1 MRYQNQLVD
10 LCYRLRDEK
19 LLVNADIDLIL
30 RLNTEVEEQILE
42 LVKICWIHCHQ
53 HRTLSKLLQSHP
65 DATVQNACSQLCQLE
80 NAHFSDSKKQLANN
94 ETTITEIL
102 RLLLNSSK
110 LVATVLHFFECVE
123 PNLADELCFTF
134 FCSVYGS
141 CQFVNDEKCLYAV
154 LCDLMRLQFS
164 HCEGENFRRML
175 RRGSGAFCKMYR
187 LATGSL
193 FSVSLFLASALYQ
206 PIMQLISQNE
216 QLLEIDPTKAAMRFS
231 ATEKLANWGL
241 EGSSQYK
248 ENIANYRKIII
259 QRLVLVSNNFIQ
271 SIRDSLHC
279 FPVPLAW
286 LLRQLHFF
294 LSDCLKLTTSECDQI
309 CTELIFS
316 YIICPAIANPEAFG
330 ILSDTPVSSVARFNL
345 MQVGQILQALAVCP
359 WDRLDSKLNDL
370 YSQFDTNSVHM
381 LYRAILSDTVSIPL
395 HRSNLDDIYTM
406 EVKLARRH
414 AAFSTDELNQLLNA
428 LRQVVENSSAPAGLE
443 SCWQELKQLLN
454 SLPTTILL
462 PSMNNNNNNST
473 IVQQQQ
479 HRTPSKQL
487 IDLTEAISFSTS
499 RSTVQSSTT
508 TRSRSCM
515 KLTKPLATM
524 SLMRSPSES
533 NVQNVPLQQQQQP
546 SSPPALFSSTTTTT
560 AASLLSAP
568 TGYPDVFLFAISDPQ
583 EPVGLFGEEKFL
595 SMMRQMKYGREESSC
610 NAKRTRF
617 MLAVDSDSLG
627 ANSDQLD
634 EVASDEQRSDCSSAG
649 QLTDHAD
656 MSALND
662 NFSDVDAVPMSANVS
677 GRGSPSIS
685 GRDTP
690 SSVPADQNDNAFE
703 VSSQSPCGSGDM
715 RQKTSCC
722 SLPLPT
728 MKANAMEERFGKFA
742 MMPTRNRECHRD
754 ETHSMVSDSWSTDVL
769 ASDSEFG
776 GDVQQSQLPL
786 SSAWL
791 PDIVPCPAPQAP
803 RLDLISEKAQH
814 LHTSASVGDHS
825 DTWSVEASDSENDP
839 NQRLRDIENDVFQ
852 SVSGVGENSRHILK
866 SPVSDDGDSVSE
878 QGLPCACQSTKPVHR
893 QSSGSSLYSEIPDE
907 GSSCGAGPSSS
918 SLSSGAYLQHRPKQQ
933 QQRTWKTVPV
943 QELSSSFRPYS
954 NATSSNSNHKS
965 CPGVADGNYP
975 SVCFRAGGDKVDELD
990 REEVSVVFHNESTAM
1005 PSGSS
1010 SSVVRTT
1017 PTAAAGC
1024 GNSSNNLRTNFA
1036 TTVAKKLSPHVNRV
1050 IGLRGSSFSSPSIAA
1065 TTATAATTTTTTTT
1079 LTTNADLAA
1088 PFSSIAGREGLFRGF
1103 RGLKPLR
1110 GRTPARNVTNKL
1122 LGNGESAAGSSSVQG
1137 ESACD
1142 SADGAPFASR
1152 DYAAETGD
1160 QILDKYRCM
1169 ALRNDDEPGGPTTT
1183 TTTTPL
1189 EPLVQMDEDTARP
1202 YYDSNNLTECQA
1214 FVDLKRKLRLI
1225 LSTVDVDTLPVVTF
1239 RLSQTCSSLQQVK
1252 EHDELKQFLR
1262 VQLAETLISER
1273 MSLCVQIEDA
1283 LRTLSYFDSK
1293 GVRKLLK
1300 TMHEEHG
1307 RRSAYVNYVQQSKLS
1322 LLQSKMFIKKLLNR
1336 ITREQKITIH
1346 SVVEFCVR
1354 FYLEQRFDSQIK
1366 AFVHEFQQL
1375 QLLDEK
1381 THLLSTFLSHIYSS
1395 LQADSL
1401 WNGCT
1406 SDQLEWIRL
1415 SIERMITARIYVSAL
1430 YPNGEVDVMR
1440 DRLFHQTVQRL
1451 GDLITPTHKSLAIPT
1466 EYIAECPWP
1475 SAQAEIL
1482 KINVY
1487 KSAGDKVKC
1496 VRRCC
1501 ETIMHLLR
1509 ASNAQTPSADDMV
1522 PLVVY
1527 VLIKANPEAL
1537 LSTIQYVNGFYS
1549 GRMEGEEAYCWT
1561 QFCSAVEMRKMAAE
1575 EDEPGIPRAALN
1587 RVIRETLPNARMS
1600 NDFRDVLHLCCMQ
1613 FIKHVGAEANRLC
1626 MNDQKK
1632 TINKDHLF
1640 RAVQNLGFGPDY
1652 LDAGRSVLDLCD
1664 EEASRRLKR
1673 QNSRL
1678 EKCGIPEEELLKLQQ
1693 QLFDKVPYLISRAM
1707 FARTEQAS
1715 ANQLQTAWFQQQ
1727 WQESMRQKQL
1737 MPPPPLP
1744 PPVKPS
1750 LAAAAV
1756 AAATVSSPPPPPLP
1770 SLPHAASPL
1779 PSSSSSSS
1787 SPSSSSV
1794 LVTSTYSSSQS
1805 TFAPLNSNST
1815 LTTSAYSSSTSA
1827 PTISTSAVLQSVS
1840 KMNHKI
1846 WEMQNNNDADDDY
1859 DAA

>member
-19 LLVNADIDLIL
+19 LLVNADIDSIL
-30 RLNTEVEEQILE
+30 RLNMEVEEQILE
-42 LVKICWIHCHQ
+42 LVK
-53 HRTLSKLLQSHP
+53 
-65 DATVQNACSQLCQLE
+65 LCQLE

-164 HCEGENFRRML
+164 HCEGENLRRML

-454 SLPTTILL
+454 SLPTTIFDF
-462 PSMNNNNNNST
+462 
-473 IVQQQQ
+473 IV
-479 HRTPSKQL
+479 
-487 IDLTEAISFSTS
+487 A
-499 RSTVQSSTT
+499 V
-508 TRSRSCM
+508 
-515 KLTKPLATM
+515 TKPLATM

-533 NVQNVPLQQQQQP
+533 NVQNVPLQQQQQS

-583 EPVGLFGEEKFL
+583 EPVGLFSEEKFL

-715 RQKTSCC
+715 R
-722 SLPLPT
+722 
-728 MKANAMEERFGKFA
+728 
-742 MMPTRNRECHRD
+742 D

-825 DTWSVEASDSENDP
+825 DTWSVEASDSDNDP
-839 NQRLRDIENDVFQ
+839 SQRLRDIENDVFQ

-878 QGLPCACQSTKPVHR
+878 QGLPCAYQSTKPVHR

-943 QELSSSFRPYS
+943 QELSSSFRPYF

-975 SVCFRAGGDKVDELD
+975 SVCFRAGGDKVDEFD
-990 REEVSVVFHNESTAM
+990 REEVSVVFQNESTAM
-1005 PSGSS
+1005 PSGGS

-1017 PTAAAGC
+1017 PTAAAGF

-1050 IGLRGSSFSSPSIAA
+1050 IGLRGSSFSSPSIATTTA
-1065 TTATAATTTTTTTT
+1065 TTATATTAT
-1079 LTTNADLAA
+1079 LTTNADIAA

-1122 LGNGESAAGSSSVQG
+1122 LAGNGESAAGSSSVQG

-1283 LRTLSYFDSK
+1283 LRTF
-1293 GVRKLLK
+1293 VRKLLK

-1336 ITREQKITIH
+1336 I
-1346 SVVEFCVR
+1346 
-1354 FYLEQRFDSQIK
+1354 
-1366 AFVHEFQQL
+1366 
-1375 QLLDEK
+1375 
-1381 THLLSTFLSHIYSS
+1381 
-1395 LQADSL
+1395 
-1401 WNGCT
+1401 T

-1509 ASNAQTPSADDMV
+1509 ASNAHTPSADDMV

-1561 QFCSAVEMRKMAAE
+1561 QFCSAVEYIKM
-1575 EDEPGIPRAALN
+1575 
-1587 RVIRETLPNARMS
+1587 
-1600 NDFRDVLHLCCMQ
+1600 
-1613 FIKHVGAEANRLC
+1613 
-1626 MNDQKK
+1626 
-1632 TINKDHLF
+1632 
-1640 RAVQNLGFGPDY
+1640 
-1652 LDAGRSVLDLCD
+1652 
-1664 EEASRRLKR
+1664 
-1673 QNSRL
+1673 
-1678 EKCGIPEEELLKLQQ
+1678 
-1693 QLFDKVPYLISRAM
+1693 
-1707 FARTEQAS
+1707 
-1715 ANQLQTAWFQQQ
+1715 
-1727 WQESMRQKQL
+1727 
-1737 MPPPPLP
+1737 
-1744 PPVKPS
+1744 
-1750 LAAAAV
+1750 
-1756 AAATVSSPPPPPLP
+1756 
-1770 SLPHAASPL
+1770 
-1779 PSSSSSSS
+1779 
-1787 SPSSSSV
+1787 
-1794 LVTSTYSSSQS
+1794 LV
-1805 TFAPLNSNST
+1805 
-1815 LTTSAYSSSTSA
+1815 
-1827 PTISTSAVLQSVS
+1827 
-1840 KMNHKI
+1840 
-1846 WEMQNNNDADDDY
+1846 DDGL
-1859 DAA
+1859 

>member
-406 EVKLARRH
+406 E
-414 AAFSTDELNQLLNA
+414 
-428 LRQVVENSSAPAGLE
+428 
-443 SCWQELKQLLN
+443 
-454 SLPTTILL
+454 
-462 PSMNNNNNNST
+462 
-473 IVQQQQ
+473 
-479 HRTPSKQL
+479 
-487 IDLTEAISFSTS
+487 
-499 RSTVQSSTT
+499 
-508 TRSRSCM
+508 
-515 KLTKPLATM
+515 
-524 SLMRSPSES
+524 
-533 NVQNVPLQQQQQP
+533 QQQQP

-1293 GVRKLLK
+1293 G
-1300 TMHEEHG
+1300 
-1307 RRSAYVNYVQQSKLS
+1307 
-1322 LLQSKMFIKKLLNR
+1322 
-1336 ITREQKITIH
+1336 
-1346 SVVEFCVR
+1346 
-1354 FYLEQRFDSQIK
+1354 
-1366 AFVHEFQQL
+1366 
-1375 QLLDEK
+1375 
-1381 THLLSTFLSHIYSS
+1381 
-1395 LQADSL
+1395 
-1401 WNGCT
+1401 
-1406 SDQLEWIRL
+1406 
-1415 SIERMITARIYVSAL
+1415 
-1430 YPNGEVDVMR
+1430 
-1440 DRLFHQTVQRL
+1440 LFHQTVQRL

-1561 QFCSAVEMRKMAAE
+1561 QFCSAVEYIKM
-1575 EDEPGIPRAALN
+1575 
-1587 RVIRETLPNARMS
+1587 
-1600 NDFRDVLHLCCMQ
+1600 
-1613 FIKHVGAEANRLC
+1613 
-1626 MNDQKK
+1626 
-1632 TINKDHLF
+1632 
-1640 RAVQNLGFGPDY
+1640 
-1652 LDAGRSVLDLCD
+1652 
-1664 EEASRRLKR
+1664 
-1673 QNSRL
+1673 
-1678 EKCGIPEEELLKLQQ
+1678 
-1693 QLFDKVPYLISRAM
+1693 
-1707 FARTEQAS
+1707 
-1715 ANQLQTAWFQQQ
+1715 
-1727 WQESMRQKQL
+1727 
-1737 MPPPPLP
+1737 
-1744 PPVKPS
+1744 
-1750 LAAAAV
+1750 
-1756 AAATVSSPPPPPLP
+1756 
-1770 SLPHAASPL
+1770 
-1779 PSSSSSSS
+1779 
-1787 SPSSSSV
+1787 
-1794 LVTSTYSSSQS
+1794 LV
-1805 TFAPLNSNST
+1805 
-1815 LTTSAYSSSTSA
+1815 
-1827 PTISTSAVLQSVS
+1827 
-1840 KMNHKI
+1840 
-1846 WEMQNNNDADDDY
+1846 DDGL
-1859 DAA
+1859 

>member
-30 RLNTEVEEQILE
+30 CLNTEVEEQILE

-94 ETTITEIL
+94 ETTVTEIL

-164 HCEGENFRRML
+164 HCEGENLRRML

-241 EGSSQYK
+241 EGSLQYK

-406 EVKLARRH
+406 E
-414 AAFSTDELNQLLNA
+414 
-428 LRQVVENSSAPAGLE
+428 
-443 SCWQELKQLLN
+443 
-454 SLPTTILL
+454 
-462 PSMNNNNNNST
+462 
-473 IVQQQQ
+473 QQQQ
-479 HRTPSKQL
+479 S
-487 IDLTEAISFSTS
+487 
-499 RSTVQSSTT
+499 
-508 TRSRSCM
+508 
-515 KLTKPLATM
+515 
-524 SLMRSPSES
+524 
-533 NVQNVPLQQQQQP
+533 
-546 SSPPALFSSTTTTT
+546 SSPPALFSSTATTT

-814 LHTSASVGDHS
+814 MHTSASVGDHS

-943 QELSSSFRPYS
+943 QELSSSFRPYL

-965 CPGVADGNYP
+965 CPVVADGNYP

-990 REEVSVVFHNESTAM
+990 REEVSVVFHNESAAM

-1017 PTAAAGC
+1017 PTAAVGF

-1065 TTATAATTTTTTTT
+1065 TTASTATATTTT

-1088 PFSSIAGREGLFRGF
+1088 PSSSIAGREGLFRGF

-1110 GRTPARNVTNKL
+1110 GRTPARNVTSKL
-1122 LGNGESAAGSSSVQG
+1122 LAGNGESAAGSSSVQG

-1142 SADGAPFASR
+1142 SAGGAPFASR
-1152 DYAAETGD
+1152 DYTAETGD

-1293 GVRKLLK
+1293 G
-1300 TMHEEHG
+1300 
-1307 RRSAYVNYVQQSKLS
+1307 
-1322 LLQSKMFIKKLLNR
+1322 
-1336 ITREQKITIH
+1336 
-1346 SVVEFCVR
+1346 
-1354 FYLEQRFDSQIK
+1354 
-1366 AFVHEFQQL
+1366 
-1375 QLLDEK
+1375 
-1381 THLLSTFLSHIYSS
+1381 
-1395 LQADSL
+1395 
-1401 WNGCT
+1401 
-1406 SDQLEWIRL
+1406 
-1415 SIERMITARIYVSAL
+1415 
-1430 YPNGEVDVMR
+1430 
-1440 DRLFHQTVQRL
+1440 LFHQTVQRL

-1561 QFCSAVEMRKMAAE
+1561 QFCSAVEYIKM
-1575 EDEPGIPRAALN
+1575 
-1587 RVIRETLPNARMS
+1587 
-1600 NDFRDVLHLCCMQ
+1600 
-1613 FIKHVGAEANRLC
+1613 
-1626 MNDQKK
+1626 
-1632 TINKDHLF
+1632 
-1640 RAVQNLGFGPDY
+1640 
-1652 LDAGRSVLDLCD
+1652 
-1664 EEASRRLKR
+1664 
-1673 QNSRL
+1673 
-1678 EKCGIPEEELLKLQQ
+1678 
-1693 QLFDKVPYLISRAM
+1693 
-1707 FARTEQAS
+1707 
-1715 ANQLQTAWFQQQ
+1715 
-1727 WQESMRQKQL
+1727 
-1737 MPPPPLP
+1737 
-1744 PPVKPS
+1744 
-1750 LAAAAV
+1750 
-1756 AAATVSSPPPPPLP
+1756 
-1770 SLPHAASPL
+1770 
-1779 PSSSSSSS
+1779 
-1787 SPSSSSV
+1787 
-1794 LVTSTYSSSQS
+1794 LV
-1805 TFAPLNSNST
+1805 
-1815 LTTSAYSSSTSA
+1815 
-1827 PTISTSAVLQSVS
+1827 
-1840 KMNHKI
+1840 
-1846 WEMQNNNDADDDY
+1846 DDGL
-1859 DAA
+1859 

>member
-19 LLVNADIDLIL
+19 LLVNADIDSIL
-30 RLNTEVEEQILE
+30 RLNMEVEEQILE

-164 HCEGENFRRML
+164 HCEGENLRRML

-406 EVKLARRH
+406 E
-414 AAFSTDELNQLLNA
+414 
-428 LRQVVENSSAPAGLE
+428 
-443 SCWQELKQLLN
+443 
-454 SLPTTILL
+454 
-462 PSMNNNNNNST
+462 
-473 IVQQQQ
+473 QQQQ
-479 HRTPSKQL
+479 S
-487 IDLTEAISFSTS
+487 
-499 RSTVQSSTT
+499 
-508 TRSRSCM
+508 
-515 KLTKPLATM
+515 
-524 SLMRSPSES
+524 
-533 NVQNVPLQQQQQP
+533 
-546 SSPPALFSSTTTTT
+546 SSPPALFSSTTTTM

-568 TGYPDVFLFAISDPQ
+568 IGYPDVFLFAISDPQ
-583 EPVGLFGEEKFL
+583 EPIGLFGEEKFL

-776 GDVQQSQLPL
+776 GDAQQSQLPL

-825 DTWSVEASDSENDP
+825 DTWSVEASDSDNDP

-878 QGLPCACQSTKPVHR
+878 QGLPCAYQSTKPVHR

-943 QELSSSFRPYS
+943 QELSSSFRPYF
-954 NATSSNSNHKS
+954 NATSSSNSNHKS

-975 SVCFRAGGDKVDELD
+975 SVCFRAGGDKVDEFD

-1010 SSVVRTT
+1010 SSSVVRTT
-1017 PTAAAGC
+1017 PTAAAGF
-1024 GNSSNNLRTNFA
+1024 GNNSNNLRTNFA

-1050 IGLRGSSFSSPSIAA
+1050 IGLRGSSFSSPSIATTTA
-1065 TTATAATTTTTTTT
+1065 TTATAT

-1088 PFSSIAGREGLFRGF
+1088 PFSSIAGRESLFRGF

-1401 WNGCT
+1401 WNG
-1406 SDQLEWIRL
+1406 
-1415 SIERMITARIYVSAL
+1415 
-1430 YPNGEVDVMR
+1430 
-1440 DRLFHQTVQRL
+1440 
-1451 GDLITPTHKSLAIPT
+1451 
-1466 EYIAECPWP
+1466 
-1475 SAQAEIL
+1475 IL
-1482 KINVY
+1482 KF
-1487 KSAGDKVKC
+1487 
-1496 VRRCC
+1496 
-1501 ETIMHLLR
+1501 TFTFL
-1509 ASNAQTPSADDMV
+1509 
-1522 PLVVY
+1522 
-1527 VLIKANPEAL
+1527 
-1537 LSTIQYVNGFYS
+1537 FYS
-1549 GRMEGEEAYCWT
+1549 
-1561 QFCSAVEMRKMAAE
+1561 
-1575 EDEPGIPRAALN
+1575 
-1587 RVIRETLPNARMS
+1587 
-1600 NDFRDVLHLCCMQ
+1600 
-1613 FIKHVGAEANRLC
+1613 
-1626 MNDQKK
+1626 
-1632 TINKDHLF
+1632 
-1640 RAVQNLGFGPDY
+1640 
-1652 LDAGRSVLDLCD
+1652 
-1664 EEASRRLKR
+1664 
-1673 QNSRL
+1673 
-1678 EKCGIPEEELLKLQQ
+1678 
-1693 QLFDKVPYLISRAM
+1693 
-1707 FARTEQAS
+1707 
-1715 ANQLQTAWFQQQ
+1715 
-1727 WQESMRQKQL
+1727 
-1737 MPPPPLP
+1737 
-1744 PPVKPS
+1744 
-1750 LAAAAV
+1750 
-1756 AAATVSSPPPPPLP
+1756 
-1770 SLPHAASPL
+1770 
-1779 PSSSSSSS
+1779 
-1787 SPSSSSV
+1787 
-1794 LVTSTYSSSQS
+1794 
-1805 TFAPLNSNST
+1805 
-1815 LTTSAYSSSTSA
+1815 
-1827 PTISTSAVLQSVS
+1827 
-1840 KMNHKI
+1840 
-1846 WEMQNNNDADDDY
+1846 
-1859 DAA
+1859 

>member
-19 LLVNADIDLIL
+19 LLVNADIDWIL
-30 RLNTEVEEQILE
+30 CLNTEVEEQILE

-65 DATVQNACSQLCQLE
+65 DATVENACSQLCLLE

-102 RLLLNSSK
+102 RLLLNSGK
-110 LVATVLHFFECVE
+110 LVATVLHYFECVE

-141 CQFVNDEKCLYAV
+141 CQFVNDEKCLFAV

-164 HCEGENFRRML
+164 NCEGENLRRML

-193 FSVSLFLASALYQ
+193 FSVNLFLASALYQ

-241 EGSSQYK
+241 EGSLQYK

-330 ILSDTPVSSVARFNL
+330 ILSDTPISSVARFNL

-381 LYRAILSDTVSIPL
+381 LYRAILSDTINIPL

-454 SLPTTILL
+454 LLPTTILL
-462 PSMNNNNNNST
+462 PSMNTNNTTTNNNNNNNNNST
-473 IVQQQQ
+473 IVQQ
-479 HRTPSKQL
+479 HRTPSKQS
-487 IDLTEAISFSTS
+487 IDLTEAISSSTL

-515 KLTKPLATM
+515 KLAKPM
-524 SLMRSPSES
+524 SLIRSPSES
-533 NVQNVPLQQQQQP
+533 SVQNRALQQQHQ
-546 SSPPALFSSTTTTT
+546 SSPPALFSSTAT
-560 AASLLSAP
+560 ASSLP
-568 TGYPDVFLFAISDPQ
+568 PPPGYPDVFLFSISDPQ

-742 MMPTRNRECHRD
+742 MVPTRNRECHRD

-852 SVSGVGENSRHILK
+852 NVGGVGENCRHILK

-878 QGLPCACQSTKPVHR
+878 QGLPCACASTKPVHR

-907 GSSCGAGPSSS
+907 GSSCGAGPS
-918 SLSSGAYLQHRPKQQ
+918 LSSMAYLQHRRQQQQ
-933 QQRTWKTVPV
+933 QQRAV
-943 QELSSSFRPYS
+943 QESSSSFRPYL
-954 NATSSNSNHKS
+954 NAARSSSSNSSSNNNNNNNSRNHTKS
-965 CPGVADGNYP
+965 SHVVADSNYP
-975 SVCFRAGGDKVDELD
+975 SVCFRAGSDKMDELD
-990 REEVSVVFHNESTAM
+990 REEVSVFFHNESAAT

-1010 SSVVRTT
+1010 SSSSIVVRTT
-1017 PTAAAGC
+1017 PTAAGC
-1024 GNSSNNLRTNFA
+1024 SSSGISLRTNFA
-1036 TTVAKKLSPHVNRV
+1036 TTMAKKLSPHVNRV
-1050 IGLRGSSFSSPSIAA
+1050 IGLRGSSFSSPSIIAATGTTPATNA
-1065 TTATAATTTTTTTT
+1065 TTATT
-1079 LTTNADLAA
+1079 LTNDLAA
-1088 PFSSIAGREGLFRGF
+1088 PFSSAGREGLFRGF

-1110 GRTPARNVTNKL
+1110 GRTPPARNVSNKQ
-1122 LGNGESAAGSSSVQG
+1122 LGNGESASSVPSSSSFQV
-1137 ESACD
+1137 ESGCY
-1142 SADGAPFASR
+1142 SADGAPYASR
-1152 DYAAETGD
+1152 DYAETGD

-1169 ALRNDDEPGGPTTT
+1169 TLRNDDEPGGPTTT
-1183 TTTTPL
+1183 STTSTSTTTTNTTTNTAMPM
-1189 EPLVQMDEDTARP
+1189 EPLVQMDEDTGRP
-1202 YYDSNNLTECQA
+1202 YFDSNNLTECQA

-1273 MSLCVQIEDA
+1273 KSLCVQIEDA

-1307 RRSAYVNYVQQSKLS
+1307 RRSAYANYVQQSKLS

-1381 THLLSTFLSHIYSS
+1381 THLLSTFLSQIYSS
-1395 LQADSL
+1395 VQTDPV

-1406 SDQLEWIRL
+1406 CDQLEWIRL
-1415 SIERMITARIYVSAL
+1415 SIERMIMARIYVSAL

-1451 GDLITPTHKSLAIPT
+1451 GELITPTHKSLAIPT

-1496 VRRCC
+1496 VQRCC

-1522 PLVVY
+1522 PLLVY

-1561 QFCSAVEMRKMAAE
+1561 QF
-1575 EDEPGIPRAALN
+1575 
-1587 RVIRETLPNARMS
+1587 
-1600 NDFRDVLHLCCMQ
+1600 
-1613 FIKHVGAEANRLC
+1613 
-1626 MNDQKK
+1626 
-1632 TINKDHLF
+1632 
-1640 RAVQNLGFGPDY
+1640 
-1652 LDAGRSVLDLCD
+1652 
-1664 EEASRRLKR
+1664 
-1673 QNSRL
+1673 
-1678 EKCGIPEEELLKLQQ
+1678 
-1693 QLFDKVPYLISRAM
+1693 
-1707 FARTEQAS
+1707 
-1715 ANQLQTAWFQQQ
+1715 
-1727 WQESMRQKQL
+1727 
-1737 MPPPPLP
+1737 
-1744 PPVKPS
+1744 
-1750 LAAAAV
+1750 
-1756 AAATVSSPPPPPLP
+1756 
-1770 SLPHAASPL
+1770 
-1779 PSSSSSSS
+1779 
-1787 SPSSSSV
+1787 
-1794 LVTSTYSSSQS
+1794 
-1805 TFAPLNSNST
+1805 
-1815 LTTSAYSSSTSA
+1815 
-1827 PTISTSAVLQSVS
+1827 
-1840 KMNHKI
+1840 
-1846 WEMQNNNDADDDY
+1846 
-1859 DAA
+1859 

>member
-1 MRYQNQLVD
+1 LTMRYQNQLVD

-19 LLVNADIDLIL
+19 LLVNADIDWIL
-30 RLNTEVEEQILE
+30 CLNTEVEEQILE

-65 DATVQNACSQLCQLE
+65 DATVQNACSQLCLLE

-102 RLLLNSSK
+102 RLLLNSGK
-110 LVATVLHFFECVE
+110 LVATVLHYFECVE

-141 CQFVNDEKCLYAV
+141 CQFVNDEKCLFAV

-164 HCEGENFRRML
+164 NCEGENLRRML

-193 FSVSLFLASALYQ
+193 FSVNLFLASALYQ

-241 EGSSQYK
+241 EGSLQYK

-381 LYRAILSDTVSIPL
+381 LYRAILSDTIAIPL

-406 EVKLARRH
+406 E
-414 AAFSTDELNQLLNA
+414 
-428 LRQVVENSSAPAGLE
+428 
-443 SCWQELKQLLN
+443 
-454 SLPTTILL
+454 
-462 PSMNNNNNNST
+462 
-473 IVQQQQ
+473 QQQ
-479 HRTPSKQL
+479 
-487 IDLTEAISFSTS
+487 
-499 RSTVQSSTT
+499 
-508 TRSRSCM
+508 
-515 KLTKPLATM
+515 
-524 SLMRSPSES
+524 
-533 NVQNVPLQQQQQP
+533 
-546 SSPPALFSSTTTTT
+546 SSPPALFSSTTT
-560 AASLLSAP
+560 ASSLPAP
-568 TGYPDVFLFAISDPQ
+568 PGYPDVFLFAISDPQ

-742 MMPTRNRECHRD
+742 MVPTRNRECHRD

-803 RLDLISEKAQH
+803 RLDLISEKAQN

-852 SVSGVGENSRHILK
+852 SVSGVGENCRHILK

-878 QGLPCACQSTKPVHR
+878 QGLPCACASTKPVHR

-907 GSSCGAGPSSS
+907 GSSCGAGPSTS
-918 SLSSGAYLQHRPKQQ
+918 SLSSMAYLQHRRQQQQQQLQQQ
-933 QQRTWKTVPV
+933 QQRTV
-943 QELSSSFRPYS
+943 QELSSSFRPYL
-954 NATSSNSNHKS
+954 NATSSSSNSNSNSSNNNNSNSNHHKS
-965 CPGVADGNYP
+965 NPAVGDGNYP
-975 SVCFRAGGDKVDELD
+975 SVCFRAGGDKMDELD
-990 REEVSVVFHNESTAM
+990 REEVSVFFHNESATT
-1005 PSGSS
+1005 PSGSNS
-1010 SSVVRTT
+1010 SNSIVVRTT
-1017 PTAAAGC
+1017 PTAAGC
-1024 GNSSNNLRTNFA
+1024 SNSNNGTNLRTNFA
-1036 TTVAKKLSPHVNRV
+1036 TTMAKKLSPHVNRV

-1065 TTATAATTTTTTTT
+1065 ATTTTTTTATT
-1079 LTTNADLAA
+1079 LTNDLTA
-1088 PFSSIAGREGLFRGF
+1088 PLSSAGREGLFRGF

-1110 GRTPARNVTNKL
+1110 AGRTPPARNISNKQ
-1122 LGNGESAAGSSSVQG
+1122 LGNGESAATVAGSSSVQV
-1137 ESACD
+1137 ESGCY

-1152 DYAAETGD
+1152 DYAETGD

-1169 ALRNDDEPGGPTTT
+1169 ALRNDDEPSGPTTT
-1183 TTTTPL
+1183 STIPTTTTNTTTLPM
-1189 EPLVQMDEDTARP
+1189 EPLVQMDEDTGRP
-1202 YYDSNNLTECQA
+1202 YFDSNNLTECQA

-1273 MSLCVQIEDA
+1273 KSLCVQIEDA

-1381 THLLSTFLSHIYSS
+1381 THLLSTFLSQIYSS
-1395 LQADSL
+1395 VQADSV

-1406 SDQLEWIRL
+1406 CDQLEWIRL
-1415 SIERMITARIYVSAL
+1415 SIERMIMARIYVSAL

-1451 GDLITPTHKSLAIPT
+1451 GELITPTHKSLAIPT

-1496 VRRCC
+1496 VQRCC

-1522 PLVVY
+1522 PLLVY

-1561 QFCSAVEMRKMAAE
+1561 QFCSAVEYIKM
-1575 EDEPGIPRAALN
+1575 
-1587 RVIRETLPNARMS
+1587 
-1600 NDFRDVLHLCCMQ
+1600 
-1613 FIKHVGAEANRLC
+1613 
-1626 MNDQKK
+1626 
-1632 TINKDHLF
+1632 
-1640 RAVQNLGFGPDY
+1640 
-1652 LDAGRSVLDLCD
+1652 
-1664 EEASRRLKR
+1664 
-1673 QNSRL
+1673 
-1678 EKCGIPEEELLKLQQ
+1678 
-1693 QLFDKVPYLISRAM
+1693 
-1707 FARTEQAS
+1707 
-1715 ANQLQTAWFQQQ
+1715 
-1727 WQESMRQKQL
+1727 
-1737 MPPPPLP
+1737 
-1744 PPVKPS
+1744 
-1750 LAAAAV
+1750 
-1756 AAATVSSPPPPPLP
+1756 
-1770 SLPHAASPL
+1770 
-1779 PSSSSSSS
+1779 
-1787 SPSSSSV
+1787 
-1794 LVTSTYSSSQS
+1794 LV
-1805 TFAPLNSNST
+1805 
-1815 LTTSAYSSSTSA
+1815 
-1827 PTISTSAVLQSVS
+1827 
-1840 KMNHKI
+1840 
-1846 WEMQNNNDADDDY
+1846 DDGL
-1859 DAA
+1859 

>member
-1 MRYQNQLVD
+1 LTMRYQNQLVD

-19 LLVNADIDLIL
+19 LLVNADIDWIL
-30 RLNTEVEEQILE
+30 CLNTEVEEQILE

-65 DATVQNACSQLCQLE
+65 DATVQNACSQLCLLE

-102 RLLLNSSK
+102 RLLLNSGK
-110 LVATVLHFFECVE
+110 LVATVLHYFECVE

-141 CQFVNDEKCLYAV
+141 CQFVNDEKCLFAV

-164 HCEGENFRRML
+164 NCEGENLRRML

-193 FSVSLFLASALYQ
+193 FSVNLFLASALYQ

-241 EGSSQYK
+241 EGSLQYK

-381 LYRAILSDTVSIPL
+381 LYRAILSDTIAIPL

-462 PSMNNNNNNST
+462 PSMNTTTINNNNNNNNSA
-473 IVQQQQ
+473 IVQQQ
-479 HRTPSKQL
+479 HRTPSKQS
-487 IDLTEAISFSTS
+487 IDLTEAISSSTS
-499 RSTVQSSTT
+499 RSTVQSSSTT

-515 KLTKPLATM
+515 KLAKPLATM
-524 SLMRSPSES
+524 SLIRSPSES
-533 NVQNVPLQQQQQP
+533 NVQNTALQQQQQQQ
-546 SSPPALFSSTTTTT
+546 SSPPALFSSTTT
-560 AASLLSAP
+560 ASSLPAP
-568 TGYPDVFLFAISDPQ
+568 PGYPDVFLFAISDPQ

-742 MMPTRNRECHRD
+742 MVPTRNRECHRD

-803 RLDLISEKAQH
+803 RLDLISEKAQN

-852 SVSGVGENSRHILK
+852 SVSGVGENCRHILK

-878 QGLPCACQSTKPVHR
+878 QGLPCACASTKPVHR

-907 GSSCGAGPSSS
+907 GSSCGAGPSTS
-918 SLSSGAYLQHRPKQQ
+918 SLSSMAYLQHRRQQQQQQLQQQ
-933 QQRTWKTVPV
+933 QQRTV
-943 QELSSSFRPYS
+943 QELSSSFRPYL
-954 NATSSNSNHKS
+954 NATSSSSNSNSNSSNNNNSNSNHHKS
-965 CPGVADGNYP
+965 NPAVGDGNYP
-975 SVCFRAGGDKVDELD
+975 SVCFRAGGDKMDELD
-990 REEVSVVFHNESTAM
+990 REEVSVFFHNESATT
-1005 PSGSS
+1005 PSGSNS
-1010 SSVVRTT
+1010 SNSIVVRTT
-1017 PTAAAGC
+1017 PTAAGC
-1024 GNSSNNLRTNFA
+1024 SNSNNGTNLRTNFA
-1036 TTVAKKLSPHVNRV
+1036 TTMAKKLSPHVNRV

-1065 TTATAATTTTTTTT
+1065 ATTTTTTTATT
-1079 LTTNADLAA
+1079 LTNDLTA
-1088 PFSSIAGREGLFRGF
+1088 PLSSAGREGLFRGF

-1110 GRTPARNVTNKL
+1110 AGRTPPARNISNKQ
-1122 LGNGESAAGSSSVQG
+1122 LGNGESAATVAGSSSVQV
-1137 ESACD
+1137 ESGCY

-1152 DYAAETGD
+1152 DYAETGD

-1169 ALRNDDEPGGPTTT
+1169 ALRNDDEPSGPTTT
-1183 TTTTPL
+1183 STIPTTTTNTTTLPM
-1189 EPLVQMDEDTARP
+1189 EPLVQMDEDTGRP
-1202 YYDSNNLTECQA
+1202 YFDSNNLTECQA

-1273 MSLCVQIEDA
+1273 KSLCVQIEDA

-1381 THLLSTFLSHIYSS
+1381 THLLSTFLSQIYSS
-1395 LQADSL
+1395 VQADSV

-1406 SDQLEWIRL
+1406 CDQLEWIRL
-1415 SIERMITARIYVSAL
+1415 SIERMIMARIYVSAL
-1430 YPNGEVDVMR
+1430 
-1440 DRLFHQTVQRL
+1440 LFHQTVQRL
-1451 GDLITPTHKSLAIPT
+1451 GELITPTHKSLAIPT

-1496 VRRCC
+1496 VQRCC

-1522 PLVVY
+1522 PLLVY

-1561 QFCSAVEMRKMAAE
+1561 QFCSAVEYIKM
-1575 EDEPGIPRAALN
+1575 
-1587 RVIRETLPNARMS
+1587 
-1600 NDFRDVLHLCCMQ
+1600 
-1613 FIKHVGAEANRLC
+1613 
-1626 MNDQKK
+1626 
-1632 TINKDHLF
+1632 
-1640 RAVQNLGFGPDY
+1640 
-1652 LDAGRSVLDLCD
+1652 
-1664 EEASRRLKR
+1664 
-1673 QNSRL
+1673 
-1678 EKCGIPEEELLKLQQ
+1678 
-1693 QLFDKVPYLISRAM
+1693 
-1707 FARTEQAS
+1707 
-1715 ANQLQTAWFQQQ
+1715 
-1727 WQESMRQKQL
+1727 
-1737 MPPPPLP
+1737 
-1744 PPVKPS
+1744 
-1750 LAAAAV
+1750 
-1756 AAATVSSPPPPPLP
+1756 
-1770 SLPHAASPL
+1770 
-1779 PSSSSSSS
+1779 
-1787 SPSSSSV
+1787 
-1794 LVTSTYSSSQS
+1794 LV
-1805 TFAPLNSNST
+1805 
-1815 LTTSAYSSSTSA
+1815 
-1827 PTISTSAVLQSVS
+1827 
-1840 KMNHKI
+1840 
-1846 WEMQNNNDADDDY
+1846 DDGL
-1859 DAA
+1859 